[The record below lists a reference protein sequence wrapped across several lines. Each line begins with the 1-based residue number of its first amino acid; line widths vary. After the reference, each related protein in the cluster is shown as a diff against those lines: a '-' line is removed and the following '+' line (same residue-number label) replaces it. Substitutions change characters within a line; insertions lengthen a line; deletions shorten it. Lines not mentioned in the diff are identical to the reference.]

1 LNCQFAYAK
10 LIAVMIMA
18 RKARKDLKTNV
29 FSILQQ
35 SDVKVFLNDAD
46 REAFIHIIEQTQKK
60 FNFICYAY
68 CLLDDYQ
75 FKLIINVNK
84 QSISKIMQSMIV
96 SYTHHRQLSSKLF
109 PQRFKSKPLYSK
121 EEVMAEI
128 NNIHKKGSS
137 IYNSYCIVNHSIEH
151 SIDWLT
157 PIHQQPIH
165 FVNQSL
171 PVSDEKLRGM
181 LHDFLKQHN
190 CDMIEIQKDKA
201 LRNQCIMR
209 LRHQTNCSLKQIGY
223 LFGGLSE
230 STISKILKQDE
241 H

>member
-1 LNCQFAYAK
+1 ML
-10 LIAVMIMA
+10 VMVIKMA

-35 SDVKVFLNDAD
+35 SSEKVFLNDSD
-46 REAFIHIIEQTQKK
+46 REVFINIIEQTQKK

-96 SYTHHRQLSSKLF
+96 SYTHHRQVATKLF

-128 NNIHKKGSS
+128 NNIHQKSS
-137 IYNSYCIVNHSIEH
+137 NIYNSYCVVNQSIEH

-157 PIHQQPIH
+157 PIDQQPIQFIH
-165 FVNQSL
+165 QSL
-171 PVSDEKLRGM
+171 PASEEKLNSL

-190 CDMIEIQKDKA
+190 CDMMEIQRDKT
-201 LRNQCIMR
+201 LRNQCIVR

-230 STISKILKQDE
+230 STISKILKQTE

>member
-1 LNCQFAYAK
+1 
-10 LIAVMIMA
+10 MMA
-18 RKARKDLKTNV
+18 RKARKDFKTNV

-35 SDVKVFLNDAD
+35 SSEKVFLSDSD
-46 REAFIHIIEQTQKK
+46 RDAFIKIIGHSQKK
-60 FNFICYAY
+60 FNFVCYAF

-96 SYTHHRQLSSKLF
+96 SYSHHRQLSQKLF
-109 PQRFKSKPLYSK
+109 PQRFKSKPLYTK

-128 NNIHKKGSS
+128 NNINKEGSS
-137 IYNSYCIVNHSIEH
+137 IYNSYCMVNPLMEH

-157 PIHQQPIH
+157 PVDQHPIH
-165 FVNQSL
+165 FIHQSL
-171 PVSDEKLRGM
+171 PASDAKLNDI
-181 LHDFLKQHN
+181 LLDFLKQHN
-190 CDMIEIQKDKA
+190 CDMMEIQKDKA
-201 LRNQCIMR
+201 LRNQCIMK
-209 LRHQTNCSLKQIGY
+209 LRHQANCSLKQIGY

-230 STISKILKQDE
+230 STISKILKQSE